1 MLALPGNF
9 FEALPGIN
17 LQILSQVMA
26 PFMLATLRISSFLIS
41 SPIFAIR
48 GLPLQVR
55 IVMSIC
61 ISLAVA
67 STVSIPDIG
76 EIVGAQLAIIAFSEI
91 AIGLVAGLI
100 LYIMFSA
107 AALAGEKM
115 AATGGLGFASLL
127 DPETG
132 AQSPVLAQLLSL
144 FILVAFISL
153 DGHLIVLRTILQS
166 YYILPIGGRLHFD
179 ELIETGI
186 SAGSLMFRFAA
197 LIMLPVVVGLTLIN
211 VLIGVITRSAPTLNL
226 FSFGFP
232 ITLMGSFFI
241 LYISADHIA
250 YSFANLID
258 VASGL
263 LIDLFESISD
273 G

>member
-1 MLALPGNF
+1 MLALPGTF
-9 FEALPGIN
+9 FESLPGVN

-26 PFMLATLRISSFLIS
+26 PFMLATLRISSFLIA
-41 SPIFAIR
+41 SPIFSIR
-48 GLPLQVR
+48 GLPLQIR
-55 IVMSIC
+55 IVMSLC
-61 ISLAVA
+61 ITLAVA
-67 STVSIPDIG
+67 STVNIPDIQ
-76 EIVGAQLAIIAFSEI
+76 EIVGAKLAIIAFSEI

-100 LYIMFSA
+100 LYIVFSA

-144 FILVAFISL
+144 FMLVAFVSL
-153 DGHLIVLRTILQS
+153 DGHLIVLSAIIQS
-166 YYILPIGGRLHFD
+166 YSILPIGGTLHFD

-186 SAGSLMFRFAA
+186 SAGSVMFKFAA

-241 LYISADHIA
+241 LYISSDHIA
-250 YSFANLID
+250 YALANLIE
-258 VASGL
+258 VASSL
-263 LIDLFESISD
+263 VLDLFESASN